1 MKIKSLFTKARI
13 GICMALASLMLSSCD
28 TFHDDIDGCG
38 LYLRFKYDYNM
49 KKTDLF
55 AQSVNRVDVFL
66 FDPKGIL
73 QEHLFAEGDVL
84 TNSSYRM
91 DLTSLPH
98 DNYKV
103 ITWAGLSNDYKLD
116 FKVGETNITSF
127 ELQLLYEDKLK
138 KGVYSQ
144 SHSDL
149 WYGIDS
155 IKRSDWSN
163 HTKEVSLIKNTNFF
177 HISLGSENTKLN
189 EDQLKEYT
197 FNLTTDNGEYDY
209 RNNPTTKTQL
219 IYAPYDYSEYENIEN
234 KVDNDRGWMANI
246 NTMRIIED
254 QPANLVI
261 RAKDNQI
268 VANVDLMY
276 YIKEG
281 IYRMEGQDMSF
292 SEYLD
297 RQDHFYIHFEISNY
311 IAVSITINGW
321 TTWLHSTD
329 L

>member
-1 MKIKSLFTKARI
+1 MRIKSLLTRTKVGVCVAF
-13 GICMALASLMLSSCD
+13 MSFLLNSCD
-28 TFHDDIDGCG
+28 TFHDNMDECG

-55 AQSVNRVDVFL
+55 AERIKRVDVFFFEPDGVL
-66 FDPKGIL
+66 K
-73 QEHLFAEGDVL
+73 EHLFAEGDVL
-84 TNSSYRM
+84 TSSGYRM
-91 DLTSLPH
+91 DLTSLSRN
-98 DNYKV
+98 NYKV
-103 ITWAGLSNDYKLD
+103 ITWAGLSDDYKLD
-116 FKVGETNITSF
+116 FKVGETNINNF

-138 KGVYSQ
+138 EGVYSQ

-163 HTKEVSLIKNTNFF
+163 HTKEVSLIKNTNYF
-177 HISLGSENTKLN
+177 HISLGNENAKLN
-189 EDQLKEYT
+189 EDQLKGYA
-197 FNLTTDNGEYDY
+197 FHLTTDNGEYDY
-209 RNNPTTKTQL
+209 ENNPITKTQL
-219 IYAPYDYSEYENIEN
+219 IYAPYNYSEYEDLED
-234 KVDNDRGWMANI
+234 KADNDRGWMANI
-246 NTMRIIED
+246 NTMRILKD
-254 QPANLVI
+254 QPANLII
-261 RAKDNQI
+261 RTKDNQV

-281 IYRMEGQDMSF
+281 VYQSEGQGMSF

-297 RQDHFYIHFEISNY
+297 RQDHFYIHFEISNH

-321 TTWLHSTD
+321 TTWLHNTD